1 MIRRFSAAIG
11 TGGFPR
17 NRARIRRRNRAWWI
31 SRWHVASAF
40 LGLGFLR
47 YAGAVL
53 IVLGALGL
61 IHSFIR
67 FPIQGIGTPAPVF
80 PTRHL
85 VVTGLY
91 RYVGNPMYV
100 SVVSVILR
108 QALLFANREL
118 LVYGVLVGLGFSH
131 FRFVV

>member
-1 MIRRFSAAIG
+1 MIRRFSAAIR

-17 NRARIRRRNRAWWI
+17 NRARIRRRNRALWI

-40 LGLGFLR
+40 LGLEFLR

-61 IHSFIR
+61 IQSFIR
-67 FPIQGIGTPAPVF
+67 FAIQGIGTPAPVF

-91 RYVGNPMYV
+91 RYV
-100 SVVSVILR
+100 
-108 QALLFANREL
+108 
-118 LVYGVLVGLGFSH
+118 
-131 FRFVV
+131 